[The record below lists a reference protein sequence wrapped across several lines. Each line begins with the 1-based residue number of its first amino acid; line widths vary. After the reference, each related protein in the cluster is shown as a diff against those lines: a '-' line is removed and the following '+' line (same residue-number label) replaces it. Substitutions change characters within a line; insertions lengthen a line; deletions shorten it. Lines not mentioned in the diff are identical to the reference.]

1 MGQGSRGGNGGVTS
15 SGGRM
20 REDKALKEAEK
31 NPKTVSNKEKEKK
44 AEDKNKDKKKDNNQG
59 GNGGRGGR
67 GGRGRGGLRL
77 FRFPHFRGRGSS
89 AKSGSKSGSGFKKA
103 NTPASNIQNKN
114 KIPTIKRVQGP
125 KVKLT
130 KQRSNKAPN

>member
-31 NPKTVSNKEKEKK
+31 KPRTVPKEKENKPG
-44 AEDKNKDKKKDNNQG
+44 DKNKKQDNQG
-59 GNGGRGGR
+59 GQGGRGGR

-77 FRFPHFRGRGSS
+77 FRFPHFRG
-89 AKSGSKSGSGFKKA
+89 SGSKGGSKSSGSGSKKS
-103 NTPASNIQNKN
+103 NIPASNIQNKN

-130 KQRSNKAPN
+130 KQRGNKAPN